1 MLDDFVPLLKAFF
14 SNYICSGL
22 CVLKKRNSSIRV
34 HLFTPIIN
42 INSSIPIITIIITII
57 ITNIINIIIIIL
69 LKYSYISFISIFNMI
84 IHVNLTS

>member
-14 SNYICSGL
+14 SNYICGGL

-42 INSSIPIITIIITII
+42 INSSITIIITIKITI
-57 ITNIINIIIIIL
+57 IFTIIINIIIIL

-84 IHVNLTS
+84 VHVNLTS

>member
-14 SNYICSGL
+14 SNYICGGL

-42 INSSIPIITIIITII
+42 INSSITIIITIKITI
-57 ITNIINIIIIIL
+57 IFTIIINIIIIL

>member
-14 SNYICSGL
+14 SNFICGGL

-57 ITNIINIIIIIL
+57 ITNIINIIIIL

>member
-14 SNYICSGL
+14 SNYIYGGL
-22 CVLKKRNSSIRV
+22 CVLKKRYSSIRV

-42 INSSIPIITIIITII
+42 INSSIPIIITIIMTIIITII
-57 ITNIINIIIIIL
+57 INIIIIL

>member
-14 SNYICSGL
+14 SNYICGGL

-42 INSSIPIITIIITII
+42 INSSITIIITIKITIIITII
-57 ITNIINIIIIIL
+57 INIIIIL